1 LFLTSELK
9 EEILQNFIYEQNPF
23 RNFLS
28 LVDLENYEAEDNITS
43 DKQIEKAKAVDR
55 LLQLLGFAS
64 PWDEM
69 QIKKETGKIQV
80 CGAGCKGPALSETT
94 TFKRTLRFRKNLQ
107 HTRKHDP
114 WANSLLEQFSL
125 QIKAGEKTYHLQIQ
139 SELVSLISCKNKN
152 GRIYKDSRNLLNQQ
166 IRKKEAEDLFID
178 EETKATKEKKQF
190 NTERFDTGVKTYD
203 EQAINFGICI
213 YILIYL

>member
-1 LFLTSELK
+1 MFLTSELK